1 MYGTYLDLEDRD
13 KIMGSLSDEQQ
24 DYLHNFLKRGKR
36 TAFASVLARLKGDGL
51 EENAEHISTQ
61 WMFIEYI
68 DAGKVSN
75 EHPCECGRPLR
86 YQYIVKNLVT
96 NKILKFGK
104 DHFERHTG
112 LPSSIVKAV
121 LKGMY
126 KIDCE
131 LDEILN
137 KISSGWSLFENLGV
151 SSIPDDLIMPI
162 DIREHLELDLPLLDR
177 QLMRLKG
184 DLRSYN
190 SFKKNIVE
198 KNDSVDFE
206 INEGKEE
213 GQASLF
219 DEDIVFGFD
228 LDDDNVQ
235 TVRSQPV
242 KVKPISIEKNISYQ
256 FLSFVE
262 QEFILQFIQNVN
274 SVSVRQLCEFMIK
287 EVGSLD
293 KRYLTGKPHIY
304 VHVCSY
310 LDFLVTQGKLS
321 YIENLDYIDRI
332 YYIESD
338 IS

>member
-13 KIMGSLSDEQQ
+13 RIMGSLSDEQQ
-24 DYLHNFLKRGKR
+24 DYLRNFLKRGKR

-137 KISSGWSLFENLGV
+137 KISSGWSLFEDLDV

-177 QLMRLKG
+177 QVMRLKG

-190 SFKKNIVE
+190 SLKKKIVE

-213 GQASLF
+213 GQSSLF
-219 DEDIVFGFD
+219 DEDIVFGFN
-228 LDDDNVQ
+228 LDDDVQ

-242 KVKPISIEKNISYQ
+242 KVKPVSIEKNISYQ

>member
-1 MYGTYLDLEDRD
+1 MNSTYLDLQDRD
-13 KIMGSLSDEQQ
+13 RIMGSLSNEQQ
-24 DYLHNFLKRGKR
+24 DYLRNFLKRGKR
-36 TAFASVLARLKGDGL
+36 TAFASVLARLKGD
-51 EENAEHISTQ
+51 ESKEDAEHISTQ
-61 WMFIEYI
+61 WMLIDYI
-68 DAGKVSN
+68 DAGEVSYD
-75 EHPCECGRPLR
+75 HLCECGRPLR

-96 NKILKFGK
+96 DKILKFGK
-104 DHFERHTG
+104 DHFEKHTG
-112 LPSSIVKAV
+112 LSSDIVKAV
-121 LKGMY
+121 IKGMY
-126 KIDCE
+126 HIDYE
-131 LDEILN
+131 LDEILI
-137 KISSGWSLFENLGV
+137 KISSNWSLFEDLGV

-162 DIREHLELDLPLLDR
+162 DIREHLELNIPLLDR
-177 QLMRLKG
+177 QVMRLKG

-190 SFKKNIVE
+190 TLNKNIV
-198 KNDSVDFE
+198 KGKDSLDFE
-206 INEGKEE
+206 INEVKEE

-219 DEDIVFGFD
+219 DEDIVFGFNS
-228 LDDDNVQ
+228 DNNVDV
-235 TVRSQPV
+235 VRSKPV

-304 VHVCSY
+304 VQVCSY

>member
-1 MYGTYLDLEDRD
+1 MNGTYLDLEDRD
-13 KIMGSLSDEQQ
+13 RIMGSLSDEQQ

-75 EHPCECGRPLR
+75 EHLCECGRPLR

-137 KISSGWSLFENLGV
+137 KISSGWSLFEDLGV

-162 DIREHLELDLPLLDR
+162 DIREHLELELPLLDR
-177 QLMRLKG
+177 QVMRLKG

-190 SFKKNIVE
+190 SLEKNIVE
-198 KNDSVDFE
+198 ENDFVDFE

-219 DEDIVFGFD
+219 DEDIVFGFN

-242 KVKPISIEKNISYQ
+242 KVKPVSIEKNISYQ

-274 SVSVRQLCEFMIK
+274 SISVRQLCEFMIK

-321 YIENLDYIDRI
+321 Y
-332 YYIESD
+332 
-338 IS
+338 

>member
-1 MYGTYLDLEDRD
+1 MYVTYLDLEDRD
-13 KIMGSLSDEQQ
+13 RIMGSLSDEQQ
-24 DYLHNFLKRGKR
+24 DYLRDFLKRGKR

-68 DAGKVSN
+68 DAGEVSN
-75 EHPCECGRPLR
+75 EHLCECGRPLR

-137 KISSGWSLFENLGV
+137 KISSGWSLFEDLGI

-162 DIREHLELDLPLLDR
+162 DIREHLELNLPLLDR
-177 QLMRLKG
+177 QVMRLID

-190 SFKKNIVE
+190 TLMRNIVNE
-198 KNDSVDFE
+198 NDFVDFE
-206 INEGKEE
+206 MYELKEE

-219 DEDIVFGFD
+219 DEDIVFEFNS
-228 LDDDNVQ
+228 DDDNIQ
-235 TVRSQPV
+235 TVRSQPM
-242 KVKPISIEKNISYQ
+242 KVKPVSIEKNISYQ
-256 FLSFVE
+256 FLSFAE

-304 VHVCSY
+304 VRVCSY

>member
-1 MYGTYLDLEDRD
+1 MDGLL
-13 KIMGSLSDEQQ
+13 DEQQ
-24 DYLHNFLKRGKR
+24 DYLRNFLKRGKR
-36 TAFASVLARLKGDGL
+36 TAFASVLARLKGGESKEDV
-51 EENAEHISTQ
+51 EHISTQ

-68 DAGKVSN
+68 DAGEVSN
-75 EHPCECGRPLR
+75 EHLCECGRPLR

-137 KISSGWSLFENLGV
+137 KISSGWSLFEDLGV

-162 DIREHLELDLPLLDR
+162 DIREHLELNLPLLDR
-177 QLMRLKG
+177 QVMRLKD

-190 SFKKNIVE
+190 TLKKNIVKE
-198 KNDSVDFE
+198 NDSVDFE
-206 INEGKEE
+206 INEVKEE

-219 DEDIVFGFD
+219 DEDIVFGFNS
-228 LDDDNVQ
+228 DDDNIQ

-242 KVKPISIEKNISYQ
+242 KVKPVSIERNISYQ

>member
-1 MYGTYLDLEDRD
+1 MLID
-13 KIMGSLSDEQQ
+13 
-24 DYLHNFLKRGKR
+24 
-36 TAFASVLARLKGDGL
+36 
-51 EENAEHISTQ
+51 
-61 WMFIEYI
+61 YI
-68 DAGKVSN
+68 DAGEVSYD
-75 EHPCECGRPLR
+75 HLCECGRPLR

-96 NKILKFGK
+96 DKILKFGK
-104 DHFERHTG
+104 DHFEKHTG
-112 LPSSIVKAV
+112 LSSDIVKAV
-121 LKGMY
+121 IKGMY
-126 KIDCE
+126 HIDHE
-131 LDEILN
+131 LDEILI
-137 KISSGWSLFENLGV
+137 KISSDWSLFEDLGV
-151 SSIPDDLIMPI
+151 SSIPDGLIMPI

-177 QLMRLKG
+177 QVMRLKG
-184 DLRSYN
+184 DLRVYN
-190 SFKKNIVE
+190 ALKKNVVKE
-198 KNDSVDFE
+198 NDSVDFE
-206 INEGKEE
+206 INEVKEE

-219 DEDIVFGFD
+219 DEDIVFGFNS
-228 LDDDNVQ
+228 DDDNVQ
-235 TVRSQPV
+235 SVRSQSV
-242 KVKPISIEKNISYQ
+242 KVKPVSIEKNISYQ

-332 YYIESD
+332 YYIEFD

>member
-13 KIMGSLSDEQQ
+13 RIMGSLSNEQQ
-24 DYLHNFLKRGKR
+24 EYLRNFLKRGKQ
-36 TAFASVLARLKGDGL
+36 TAFASVLARLKGDESEGD
-51 EENAEHISTQ
+51 AEHISTQ
-61 WMFIEYI
+61 WMLIDYI
-68 DAGKVSN
+68 DAGAVSYD
-75 EHPCECGRPLR
+75 HLCECGRPLR

-96 NKILKFGK
+96 DKILKFGK
-104 DHFERHTG
+104 DHFEKHTG
-112 LPSSIVKAV
+112 LSPDIVKAV
-121 LKGMY
+121 IKGMY
-126 KIDCE
+126 NIDHE
-131 LDEILN
+131 LDEILT
-137 KISSGWSLFENLGV
+137 KISSDWSLSESLGV
-151 SSIPDDLIMPI
+151 SFIPDDLIMPI

-177 QLMRLKG
+177 QVMRLK
-184 DLRSYN
+184 DNLRIYN
-190 SFKKNIVE
+190 ISSKNIAKE
-198 KNDSVDFE
+198 NDFVDFE
-206 INEGKEE
+206 KIDEKEE

-219 DEDIVFGFD
+219 DEDIIFGFD

-235 TVRSQPV
+235 VVRSQPV
-242 KVKPISIEKNISYQ
+242 KAKPVSIEKNISYQ

-287 EVGSLD
+287 EIGSLD
-293 KRYLTGKPHIY
+293 KRYITGKPHIY